1 MTIIDA
7 ATYELQRNGLSHPY
21 VIAFPWVCWTHA
33 LILTKYCKA
42 DRPSLQA
49 RFLLA
54 LQMQASMLD
63 RSM

>member
-1 MTIIDA
+1 MVNEVDFDMTIIDA

-42 DRPSLQA
+42 DRPSL
-49 RFLLA
+49 LWL
-54 LQMQASMLD
+54 S
-63 RSM
+63 

>member
-42 DRPSLQA
+42 DRPSL
-49 RFLLA
+49 LWL
-54 LQMQASMLD
+54 S
-63 RSM
+63 